1 MVYKPATQEDYR
13 AVFGTGSG
21 ALILEDLLQM
31 FHFYTPLYDPLR
43 EDSNMLIYREGQR
56 SVVVQLRELVLASL
70 DGLQLDQSYS
80 EGNGTSG

>member
-13 AVFGTGSG
+13 TVFGTGQG

-31 FHFYTPLYDPLR
+31 FHFYTLMYDPTCEAPEKL
-43 EDSNMLIYREGQR
+43 LYREGQR

-70 DGLQLDQSYS
+70 DGLQLDQTYS
-80 EGNGTSG
+80 EGDDTSG